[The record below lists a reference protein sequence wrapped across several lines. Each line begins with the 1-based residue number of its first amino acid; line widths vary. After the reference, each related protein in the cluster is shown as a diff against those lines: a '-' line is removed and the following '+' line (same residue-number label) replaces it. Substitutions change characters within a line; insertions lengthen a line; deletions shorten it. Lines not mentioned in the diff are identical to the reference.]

1 MKRLFIISIVLLI
14 GSWCFSQE
22 IELNGSLNTS
32 SEKRFQRAIGI
43 GVQYQHDLGQSC
55 KFGLRMQYISNN
67 SKFDQIKYIDADPIM
82 PFIEKFNST
91 SHRLSFRFNIQGL
104 LLNREN
110 YSISLG
116 PEISY
121 NILWGKDQIE
131 RFIVPNLKWD
141 KFSENTGAG
150 ALGLGLI
157 SKVEVKNF
165 ISPQYSLCFTIRPEF
180 TTSGIIAK
188 GYNRVFSGV
197 MGLMEFQIGLKY
209 RFKT

>member
-14 GSWCFSQE
+14 GSWCFGQE

-32 SEKRFQRAIGI
+32 SEKRFQSAIGI

-55 KFGLRMQYISNN
+55 KFGLGMQYISNN
-67 SKFDQIKYIDADPIM
+67 SKFDQIKYIDADPIT

-131 RFIVPNLKWD
+131 RIIVPTLKWD
-141 KFSENTGAG
+141 KFSENIGAG

-165 ISPQYSLCFTIRPEF
+165 ISPQYSICFNIRPEF

-188 GYNRVFSGV
+188 GYNPVFSGV
-197 MGLMEFQIGLKY
+197 IGFMEFQIGLKY
-209 RFKT
+209 RFKK